1 MELDSLSL
9 WPIYAIIGSVLA
21 VACPLGLA
29 LAIVPHNL
37 GNSYLRLSL
46 LKGLRRLFILYC
58 SLRCR
63 TELRSIYRVKYSY
76 VDLCTV
82 SLSDMR
88 QGTTHLLAVG

>member
-46 LKGLRRLFILYC
+46 LKGLGRLFILYC

-82 SLSDMR
+82 GLE
-88 QGTTHLLAVG
+88 TL